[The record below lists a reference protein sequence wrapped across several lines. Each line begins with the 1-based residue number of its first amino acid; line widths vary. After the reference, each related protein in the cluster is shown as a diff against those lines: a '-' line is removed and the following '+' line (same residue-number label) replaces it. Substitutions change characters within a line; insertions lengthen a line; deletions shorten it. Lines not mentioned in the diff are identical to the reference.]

1 MDATKPEALAGAAA
15 VQAAASDPGIETV
28 AETSEVTALVMR
40 AQEGDADAF
49 ADLMRLHERRIIG
62 LAVQM
67 GLRREDAL
75 DACQDTFIKV
85 FKYIGKFE
93 AGRSFFKWLYR
104 IAINVIYDHLRSG
117 RGAPTVSLEELDAG
131 QAARAEGEAPSLQ
144 ARVESA
150 QLAERVRQSLD
161 CLSRRERIVF
171 VLRDLQ
177 ELSTEEIGV
186 ILRLS
191 QITVRR
197 HCMSARHKIRQRLL
211 PRQP

>member
-1 MDATKPEALAGAAA
+1 MIDSIKPEALAEAVAAQAA
-15 VQAAASDPGIETV
+15 V
-28 AETSEVTALVMR
+28 AENPEVTALVMR
-40 AQEGDADAF
+40 AKEGDADAF

-62 LAVQM
+62 LGLQM

-75 DACQDTFIKV
+75 DACQDTFVKV

-104 IAINVIYDHLRSG
+104 IAINVIYDHLRAG

-131 QAARAEGEAPSLQ
+131 QVGRADGEGPSLQ

-150 QLAERVRQSLD
+150 QMAEKVRRSLD

-186 ILRLS
+186 ILSLS

-197 HCMSARHKIRQRLL
+197 HCMSARQKIRQRLL
-211 PRQP
+211 PRQS